1 MKSVNRFLITTLL
14 SSTLFFSC
22 VNLETKGTA
31 KSSFDLATAKTEIEA
46 MNKMTM
52 DAFAK
57 GDSVSIA
64 NVYTDD
70 AKLMFTGAPAVVGKA
85 AIQSIYGGYIKSGIS
100 KVNIVTTA
108 VMGTEEMLAEEG
120 NITIYVQDQI
130 VGQEKFIV
138 LWKKVDGQ
146 WKAFR
151 DIANSDLPMQPSN

>member
-1 MKSVNRFLITTLL
+1 MKSVSTFLVITIL

-22 VNLETKGTA
+22 VNLETKDPA
-31 KSSFDLATAKTEIEA
+31 NQAFDLANAKIEIEG

-52 DAFAK
+52 EAFAK
-57 GDSVSIA
+57 NDSVSIA

-85 AIQSIYGGYIKSGIS
+85 AIQSIYSGYIKSGVT

-108 VMGTEEMLAEEG
+108 VMGNEELLAEEG
-120 NITIYVQDQI
+120 NITIYVQDQV

-138 LWKKVDGQ
+138 LWKKVNGQ
-146 WKAFR
+146 WKAMR
-151 DIANSDLPMQPSN
+151 DIANSDLPIQPNN

>member
-1 MKSVNRFLITTLL
+1 MITTLL

-22 VNLETKGTA
+22 VNFETKGTA

-85 AIQSIYGGYIKSGIS
+85 AIQSIYSGYIKSGVT

-138 LWKKVDGQ
+138 LWKKIGGQ
-146 WKAFR
+146 WKAMR
-151 DIANSDLPMQPSN
+151 DIANSDLPSQPSN

>member
-1 MKSVNRFLITTLL
+1 MKTFNAFLVTTLL

-22 VNLETKGTA
+22 VNLETKATA
-31 KSSFDLATAKTEIEA
+31 KPAFDLATAKTEIEA

-64 NVYTDD
+64 NAYTDD

-85 AIQSIYGGYIKSGIS
+85 AIQSIYSGYIKSGVT

-108 VMGTEEMLAEEG
+108 VMGNEELLAEEG
-120 NITIYVQDQI
+120 KITIYVQDQV

-138 LWKKVDGQ
+138 LWKKVNGQ
-146 WKAFR
+146 WKAMR
-151 DIANSDLPMQPSN
+151 DIANSDLPNQPNN

>member
-1 MKSVNRFLITTLL
+1 MRSINKLFVTSVLM
-14 SSTLFFSC
+14 STLFFSC
-22 VNLETKGTA
+22 KNAETEASA

-64 NVYTDD
+64 NAYTED

-85 AIQSIYGGYIKSGIS
+85 AIQSIYSGYIKSGVT

-138 LWKKVDGQ
+138 LWKK
-146 WKAFR
+146 
-151 DIANSDLPMQPSN
+151 